1 MKNRL
6 YYFGGFLK
14 ETYQSGL
21 RDNVPDLAAALSYY
35 AVFSL
40 TPIFVLVVFF
50 AGFLFQDEFLADR
63 LIYFLGETM
72 GTEVS
77 NFFATLSLNIS
88 EMGTSTIMIVVSAI
102 LLVYLATT
110 LLSKLGLFLDRIF
123 DEQKNGSIGF
133 WPLLKKRFVSLI
145 FVFGLGFIFVSMSV
159 ANTLFVYLRVFMHE
173 NLPQASGF
181 LNWQMLNNFFYFLVT
196 VLIFALIY
204 GLLSRG
210 PFRLVR
216 HLPGAVFAGFLFVIM
231 NFILS
236 FALKNVIGAGI
247 FYGTAG
253 SLVIILI
260 WVNYSLQILLYGAE
274 FSKTYLRRQGKSV
287 LDS

>member
-1 MKNRL
+1 MNRL
-6 YYFGGFLK
+6 FYLRDFLK
-14 ETYQSGL
+14 EIYHSGQ
-21 RDNVPDLAAALSYY
+21 RESVPDLAAALSYY

-40 TPIFVLVVFF
+40 TPIFVLIVFF
-50 AGFLFQDEFLADR
+50 ARFLFRDDFLAER

-72 GTEVS
+72 GAEVS
-77 NFFATLSLNIS
+77 DFFATLSLNLS
-88 EMGTSTIMIVVSAI
+88 EMGTGVVMIIVSLF

-123 DEQKNGSIGF
+123 DEQTNGYVGF
-133 WPLLKKRFVSLI
+133 WALFKKRFVSLV
-145 FVFGLGFIFVSMSV
+145 FVFGLGTIFVGMSV
-159 ANTLFVYLRVFMHE
+159 INTLFISLRGLVQE
-173 NLPQASGF
+173 NLPQVNGF
-181 LNWQMLNNFFYFLVT
+181 LNWQILNNFFYFLIT
-196 VLIFALIY
+196 ILIFALIY

-210 PFRLVR
+210 RFCFSR
-216 HLPGAVFAGFLFVIM
+216 HLPGAIFAGTLFVIM

-236 FALKNVIGAGI
+236 LALKHVLSAGI

-274 FSKTYLRRQGKSV
+274 FSKIYLKRQGR
-287 LDS
+287 LALEP